1 MKDKTVAGLLAL
13 FLGWAGIHRFY
24 LQQPKRGLL
33 YIFLTF
39 AFGISFIL
47 GFIDAIVLLTMD
59 KDLFDLRYNRKYID
73 LKYRNDNRY
82 PHRQR
87 RHEERQERRVR
98 REEAREKTRT
108 RQKPIVRQKSNPY
121 KASGIKKFKEYD
133 YDGAIEDFKKALE
146 IDENDIASN
155 FNIACAYSLNEDAE
169 KAFYHLDKAV
179 TLGFNDF
186 DRIATNDS
194 LAFLRIQPEFDA
206 FKENGYQLTR
216 RKTLPRQKDNL
227 LEREPDLLDQLKK
240 LAELRQKGIIT
251 EKEFTE
257 EKRILLEQKTK
268 R

>member
-1 MKDKTVAGLLAL
+1 MKDKTIAGLLAL

-24 LQQPKRGLL
+24 LQQPKRGIF
-33 YIFLTF
+33 YIFLMF

-73 LKYRNDNRY
+73 FKYRNGE
-82 PHRQR
+82 RQR
-87 RHEERQERRVR
+87 HRRHDERREREVRRDVRHETRS
-98 REEAREKTRT
+98 RT
-108 RQKPIVRQKSNPY
+108 RPKTVVKQKANPF
-121 KASGIKKFKEYD
+121 KASGLKKFKDYD

-169 KAFYHLDKAV
+169 KAFFHLDKAV
-179 TLGFNDF
+179 ANGFTDF
-186 DRIATNDS
+186 GRIESNDS
-194 LAFLRIQPEFDA
+194 LAFLRVQFGFDA
-206 FKENGYQLTR
+206 FKKNGYQLTS
-216 RKTLPRQKDNL
+216 RKTLPPKNENL
-227 LEREPDLLDQLKK
+227 LENEPDLLDQLRK

-251 EKEFTE
+251 EREFIE
-257 EKRILLEQKTK
+257 EKRVLIELNSK